1 MHVNIFKK
9 TDKRIRKI
17 TSKPVEKK
25 DGLRKN
31 QTQKEAR
38 KKRKRNAVC
47 IGY

>member
-9 TDKRIRKI
+9 TDKRNGKI
-17 TSKPVEKK
+17 TTKLVEKK

-31 QTQKEAR
+31 RTQKEAR
-38 KKRKRNAVC
+38 KKRKRSAVW